1 MDFNPFQLIQTALA
15 AELANQGFKE
25 PEPLEDPEGQ
35 AALFA
40 AEQVAYS
47 LLYDRKKKSFML
59 RSTNL
64 GENGKPGDWRTLS
77 TWLFDADSGD
87 RSDAESIINDFL
99 EIIRGPKRVEMVQQQ
114 RKRAK
119 GEDRNVDPMFF
130 INRLVSMFLVIRLLQ
145 VLPDKMR
152 QQVKVRG

>member
-15 AELANQGFKE
+15 AELANQGFKD

-99 EIIRGPKRVEMVQQQ
+99 EIIRGPKRV
-114 RKRAK
+114 
-119 GEDRNVDPMFF
+119 
-130 INRLVSMFLVIRLLQ
+130 
-145 VLPDKMR
+145 
-152 QQVKVRG
+152 